1 MDVAKGSLAI
11 VHPDRDIDIYICV
24 YIYIL
29 CVYIY
34 NKIYI
39 YIHSE
44 LTLPYFHSRCVAIL
58 YPKHCMKAFSWH
70 NCLRL
75 KASQNHIYNT
85 RKRKTLLGR
94 TRNLSLAYMCNS
106 FSGRLGCS
114 NQGCLI
120 KNLWNNPTPFSRTLC
135 PHNYFTRTVS
145 LSSFKCCS
153 KKNTENVGFLLRRL
167 WGESCLQEFQR
178 STDATAQ
185 R

>member
-145 LSSFKCCS
+145 LSSFKRS
-153 KKNTENVGFLLRRL
+153 EERRVGK
-167 WGESCLQEFQR
+167 ECR
-178 STDATAQ
+178 S
-185 R
+185 RWSPYH